1 MMHDKLHQQLERIAK
16 TLPDRTCRCCGK
28 ATTFWASMPDGRPLH
43 TQCMGKHVQHSKG
56 IRKTRCQIGRA
67 SCRERV

>member
-1 MMHDKLHQQLERIAK
+1 MMHDNIHIQLERISK

-28 ATTFWASMPDGRPLH
+28 VTTFWSSMPDGRPLH

-56 IRKTRCQIGRA
+56 IRAAR
-67 SCRERV
+67 CREHGAGK